1 VGFGFVVVTTGAAS
15 KHGYHRKGP
24 GQAVT
29 PCLETAVHGV
39 IPLSVARVLH
49 ALKQPVLL
57 IGLLVF
63 SGDAGILAAVPVT

>member
-1 VGFGFVVVTTGAAS
+1 
-15 KHGYHRKGP
+15 
-24 GQAVT
+24 VT